1 MSAWVIGLLLTTGL
15 PFIIG
20 IVIALFAKKFP
31 KEQFYN
37 DKIKPF
43 VIKFAKICDSFLD
56 LKLGKVT
63 ANKIEESIFCTIA
76 YWLENSIK
84 DFYSCLIEDNKEDQK

>member
-1 MSAWVIGLLLTTGL
+1 MSTWVIGLLLTTGL
-15 PFIIG
+15 PFVVG
-20 IVIALFAKKFP
+20 IVIAIFAKKFP

-37 DKIKPF
+37 DKIKPI
-43 VIKFAKICDSFLD
+43 VIKLAKVCDAFLD

-63 ANKIEESIFCTIA
+63 ADKIEESIFCTVA

-84 DFYSCLIEDNKEDQK
+84 DFYNCLLEDNSQDKK